1 MVYLDNSATSWPK
14 PNRVYRAVYEF
25 MKKSAANPGRGGHK
39 MAVEASEVV
48 YYCRELMCSMFNAS
62 NPSNVVFTKNTT
74 EALNMAIKGVIKKG
88 DHIIATSME
97 HNSVLR
103 VLYKLASEGFITY
116 DIVYADNKGY
126 VKCNDIEAK
135 IKPNTRL
142 VVVNHI
148 SNVCGSIQPI
158 YEIGALCKRHKLYFL
173 VDGAQSGGIVPI
185 DMYKNNISLLALAGH
200 KGLMGPMG
208 TGALIVA
215 DGIGLNTIFEGGTGS
230 YSKELLQPLE
240 MPDRLEAGTLNAP
253 GICGLL
259 EGLKYITVVGINNI
273 YEHELALTRL
283 FLKGLNDIK
292 NIKVYGPTANDLRC
306 GVVSL
311 NIEGKDCVETAEILS
326 NRYNIAV
333 RAGYHCA
340 YTAHETIGSSDTGT
354 IRFSFGPFNTA
365 EDVKKSLFALKNMS
379 L

>member
-25 MKKSAANPGRGGHK
+25 MKKSGANPGRGGHK

-48 YYCRELMCSMFNAS
+48 YFCRELMCSVFNAPT
-62 NPSNVVFTKNTT
+62 PSNVVFTKNTT
-74 EALNMAIKGVIKKG
+74 EALNMAIKGVVKKG
-88 DHIIATSME
+88 DHIITTSME

-103 VLYKLASEGFITY
+103 VLYKLAIEDIITY
-116 DIVYADNKGY
+116 DIVNGDYKGY
-126 VKCNDIEAK
+126 VKACDIEAK

-142 VVVNHI
+142 VIVNHI
-148 SNVCGSIQPI
+148 SNVCGSVQPI
-158 YEIGALCKRHKLYFL
+158 YDIGILCKKHKLYFL
-173 VDGAQSGGIVPI
+173 VDGAQSAGVIPI

-215 DGIGLNTIFEGGTGS
+215 DGIKLNTICEGGTGS

-240 MPDRLEAGTLNAP
+240 MPDRLESGTLNAP

-259 EGLKYITVVGINNI
+259 EGLKYISVVGINNI
-273 YEHELALTRL
+273 YEHELALTQL

-292 NIKVYGPTANDLRC
+292 NIKVYGPSAGDLRC

-311 NIEGKDCVETAEILS
+311 NIDGKDCVEMAGILS
-326 NRYNIAV
+326 DKYNIAV

-340 YTAHETIGSSDTGT
+340 YLAHETIGSSDTGT

-365 EDVKKSLFALKNMS
+365 EDVQKSLFALKNMS